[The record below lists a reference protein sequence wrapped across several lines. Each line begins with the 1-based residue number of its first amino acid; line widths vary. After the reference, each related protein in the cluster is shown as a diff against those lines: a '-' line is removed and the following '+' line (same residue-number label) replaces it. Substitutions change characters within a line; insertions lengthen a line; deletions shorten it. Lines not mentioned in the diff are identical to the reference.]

1 MGERGS
7 AYHQMTT
14 RRTKEPVLALVL
26 YAKRN
31 VRDMAERAFQSLAQ
45 QTRKPDKLI
54 VIDDASEAGF
64 EDVKERVLDLRLDR
78 CHVQVLRN
86 ERTPGL
92 CGAMNTAILKLMEY
106 ADEENCHVSFMREE
120 DELRKDH
127 FVQIAKSA
135 KSGAKHVILSDV
147 GIEGLKDSISMPLS
161 STPHGYI
168 GKIYGLDLDLASCLM
183 GAFSVRLDVLMEAG
197 MFNEALRG
205 MQVHELLLRIS
216 ELPGR
221 VWAAT
226 GQKTLFAPPSGH
238 KKHLRSDGV
247 IFDRSR
253 ELTPGVI
260 LDMRRGSRTFCLLAR
275 NRLDPRAQKA
285 LHRSICKRIK
295 KRNPGARPWWW
306 GVEYDLKPAKPRKLE
321 MGILDSGSL
330 AALRSAKITVGII
343 SRGNQDEESSG
354 LPTLLRDLE
363 WLSGHLGHLRVCI
376 LDNAAKGHPAK
387 PWFAQLTRKTRK
399 FEVEV
404 FKAGLGS
411 ADATAKDYHAS
422 IATARRLVQDHVA
435 NRIRKS
441 GAKRQTLAWFLDED
455 LSLVNRAMCWD
466 DDECRMWFLGQLS
479 ALLKDL
485 GATRAS
491 RLAMTLGQVTE
502 APPIPGTM
510 TFRLQLLDATTSLRR
525 LRSAKLDEKYNYRD
539 FQRVLEKWFS
549 PGREVRDYYY
559 DVSSRDL
566 LHLEFPFDYFPW
578 DNGQFGKL
586 KMTNGEVLKKIVE
599 ELPKLA
605 KGKQVFRPIFADRH
619 FAVDPAEMREDGFPA
634 KSHRAK
640 ISHSPSVLRGGN
652 TLLPFGASADQ
663 YPTVTLKGLKYGKN
677 PITPRRADMVSAVIC
692 RYLHA
697 QEVTACA
704 LPVRQRRE
712 DEGNKRPKELLNP
725 GKYVPDTEGFAIYSA
740 LKAVLDERQL
750 ARLDTKKGREARE
763 ECDFTESDI
772 NRFLQSVD
780 DFRKLRTRA
789 IIASF
794 YRIRGL
800 AGILVR
806 ELELSDKLMRKRD
819 EKVKLGKALRF
830 ARQLKLALRPGFDR
844 HADGPHEGQK
854 ILSTPNRHVKYPKDD
869 VKRFLRGLKKYAP
882 ARLPR

>member
-1 MGERGS
+1 
-7 AYHQMTT
+7 MTK
-14 RRTKEPVLALVL
+14 RRRKEPVLALVL

-31 VRDMAERAFQSLAQ
+31 VRDMAERAFRSLARQ
-45 QTRKPDKLI
+45 ARKPDKLI
-54 VIDDASEAGF
+54 VVDDASEAGF

-120 DELRKDH
+120 DELREDH
-127 FVQIAKSA
+127 FVHIAKAA
-135 KSGAKHVILSDV
+135 KSGAKHVILSDI
-147 GIEGLKDSISMPLS
+147 GIEGLKASIKMRPS
-161 STPHGYI
+161 SPPHGYL
-168 GKIYGLDLDLASCLM
+168 GQIYGLDLDLASCLM
-183 GAFSVRLDVLMEAG
+183 GAFSVRLDVLLEAG

-216 ELPGR
+216 ELTGR

-226 GQKTLFAPPSGH
+226 GEKTLFAPPSGH
-238 KKHLRSDGV
+238 KEHIRSDGV
-247 IFDRSR
+247 LLDRSR
-253 ELTPGVI
+253 ELTSGVI

-275 NRLDPRAQKA
+275 NRLDDRIQSA
-285 LHRSICKRIK
+285 LRRSIAERIRKRDP
-295 KRNPGARPWWW
+295 RARPWWW
-306 GVEYDLKPAKPRKLE
+306 GVDYDLKPAKPRKLE
-321 MGILDSGSL
+321 LGKLDEGSL
-330 AALRSAKITVGII
+330 AALRSAKISVGII
-343 SRGNQDEESSG
+343 SRGNQDKESCG
-354 LPTLLRDLE
+354 LPTLLQDLE
-363 WLSGHLGHLRVCI
+363 WLSGRLGHLRVCI
-376 LDNAAKGHPAK
+376 LDNAAKGAPTK
-387 PWFAQLTRKTRK
+387 PWFAQLAQKKRK

-404 FKAGLGS
+404 FKASLGA
-411 ADATAKDYHAS
+411 ADATAKDFHAS

-435 NRIRKS
+435 KRIRKS
-441 GAKRQTLAWFLDED
+441 GTGRQTLAWFLDED

-479 ALLKDL
+479 SFLKDL
-485 GATRAS
+485 GTSRDS

-525 LRSAKLDEKYNYRD
+525 LRLSKLDEKYNYRD
-539 FQRVLEKWFS
+539 LQRVLEKWFS

-586 KMTNGEVLKKIVE
+586 RLTNGEVLKKIVE
-599 ELPKLA
+599 ELPKIA
-605 KGKQVFRPIFADRH
+605 KGKQVFRQIFADRH
-619 FAVDPAEMREDGFPA
+619 FAVDPAEMREDGFPS

-640 ISHSPSVLRGGN
+640 ISHSPSLLRGGN
-652 TLLPFGASADQ
+652 TLLPLGINADQ
-663 YPTVTLKGLKYGKN
+663 YPTVTLAGLKCGKKS
-677 PITPRRADMVSAVIC
+677 ITPRRADMVSAVIC

-712 DEGNKRPKELLNP
+712 DEGNKRPQELLNP

-740 LKAVLDERQL
+740 LKAILDERQL

-763 ECDFTESDI
+763 ECDFAESDI
-772 NRFLQSVD
+772 LRFLQAVD

-800 AGILVR
+800 AGILAQ
-806 ELELSDKLMRKRD
+806 ELELSGKLMSKSH
-819 EKVKLGKALRF
+819 EQVKIGKALRF
-830 ARQLKLALRPGFDR
+830 ARQLKSALRPGFDR
-844 HADGPHEGQK
+844 HPDGPHKGQK
-854 ILSTPNRHVKYPKDD
+854 ILSTPNRQVKYPKED
-869 VKRFLRGLKKYAP
+869 VRRFLRGLKKYTP
-882 ARLPR
+882 AKLPR

>member
-1 MGERGS
+1 M
-7 AYHQMTT
+7 
-14 RRTKEPVLALVL
+14 RRRKEPVLALVL

-31 VRDMAERAFQSLAQ
+31 VRDMAERAFQSLALQ
-45 QTRKPDKLI
+45 DRKPDKLL
-54 VIDDASEAGF
+54 VIDDVSEAGF

-86 ERTPGL
+86 ERSPGL

-106 ADEENCHVSFMREE
+106 ADEENCYVSFMREE
-120 DELRKDH
+120 DVLREDH
-127 FVQIAKSA
+127 FRSIAKAA
-135 KSGAKHVILSDV
+135 KSGANHIIFSDV
-147 GIEGLKDSISMPLS
+147 DIEGLDTSIRMRTSA
-161 STPHGYI
+161 TPQGYLGQI
-168 GKIYGLDLDLASCLM
+168 FGLNLDLASCLM

-205 MQVHELLLRIS
+205 MQVHELLLRVS

-221 VWAAT
+221 TWAIT
-226 GQKTLFAPPSGH
+226 GERTLSAPPSGYH
-238 KKHLRSDGV
+238 KHLRSDGV
-247 IFDRSR
+247 LLDRRS
-253 ELTPGVI
+253 ELTSGVI

-275 NRLDPRAQKA
+275 NRLHPRVQSA
-285 LHRSICKRIK
+285 LHRSIAKRIK
-295 KRNPGARPWWW
+295 KRDPRTRPRWW
-306 GVEYDLKPAKPRKLE
+306 GVEYDLKPTKPRKLE
-321 MGILDSGSL
+321 MGALDAGSL
-330 AALRSAKITVGII
+330 AALQSASITVGII
-343 SRGNQDEESSG
+343 SRGNQDEKLSG

-363 WLSGHLGHLRVCI
+363 WLSSQLGHLRVCI
-376 LDNAAKGHPAK
+376 LDNAAKGDPTK
-387 PWFAQLTRKTRK
+387 PWFAQLARKTRK

-404 FKAGLGS
+404 FKARLGA
-411 ADATAKDYHAS
+411 ADATARDFHAS

-435 NRIRKS
+435 KRIRKS
-441 GAKRQTLAWFLDED
+441 GENRQTLAWFLDED

-466 DDECRMWFLGQLS
+466 DEECRMWFLGQLS
-479 ALLKDL
+479 ALLKDIV
-485 GATRAS
+485 AIRAS

-525 LRSAKLDEKYNYRD
+525 LRTAKLDEKYNYRD

-578 DNGQFGKL
+578 DNGQFGKMKL
-586 KMTNGEVLKKIVE
+586 TNGEVLKKIVE

-619 FAVDPAEMREDGFPA
+619 FAVDPAEMREDGFPIR
-634 KSHRAK
+634 SHRAK

-652 TLLPFGASADQ
+652 TLLPLGASADQ

-772 NRFLQSVD
+772 NRFLQAVD

-800 AGILVR
+800 AGILVS
-806 ELELSDKLMRKRD
+806 ELELSDKLMRQRH
-819 EKVKLGKALRF
+819 EKAKLGKALRF
-830 ARQLKLALRPGFDR
+830 ARQLKTALRPGFDR
-844 HADGPHEGQK
+844 HTDGPHEGQK
-854 ILSTPNRHVKYPKDD
+854 ILSTPNRQVKYPKDD